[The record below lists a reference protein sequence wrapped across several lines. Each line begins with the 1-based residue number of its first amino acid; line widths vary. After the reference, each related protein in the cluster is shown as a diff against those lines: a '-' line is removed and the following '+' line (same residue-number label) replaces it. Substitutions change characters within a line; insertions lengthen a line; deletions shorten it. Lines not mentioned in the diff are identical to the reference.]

1 MLFVVINSVNLLHLT
16 AFGEVLIMYSR
27 HTELQRAMQYLF
39 QEQSF

>member
-1 MLFVVINSVNLLHLT
+1 MLFLVIDSVKLHLT
-16 AFGEVLIMYSR
+16 AFSEVLIMYSI